1 MSVTLS
7 QSSRWFARPLALVV
21 AVLLTVVAGTGFL
34 GFRYWQERQA
44 ANLAHERSRQVLET
58 LDRLKTIIA
67 DVEAQRRGYLLTL
80 DPSYLKAYGVSDES
94 VRRDAQALQALV
106 AGDPLQSH
114 RAGHLALTV
123 AAKLREIDDIV
134 KTARTSSGPAALA
147 MIRSLDEIRSQ
158 IDQMVDHERFLL
170 VDQERRAEALEQ
182 RKAWLIATAVVI
194 VAVLAGA
201 ALALAR
207 LEARRRRKATEEN
220 VQLQSDLLER
230 DKKIRRLVDANIIG
244 IIIWE
249 IDGRILEANDAFL
262 RMMGYDREDLISG
275 RMHRTDLTPPEWRD
289 RDAHTVAELKRIGTV
304 QPFEKEYFRKDGSRV
319 PVLIGGAMFEEGTSQ
334 GVGFVLDL
342 TERKRA
348 EEALRQSEERFR
360 TLVQFSFDVYW
371 ETDAQHR
378 FTHQEFAESLAD
390 APASGSE
397 IGKTRWEVPY
407 LEPDEEAWRKHRE
420 TLDAHL
426 PFRDFELARPA
437 PDGSK
442 RYVSVSG
449 LPVFDET
456 GRFVGY
462 RGVGRHITE
471 RKRAEE
477 ALRAAQAELAHANRV
492 TTMGQLTASIAHEV
506 NQPIAATVTNA
517 QAALRWLRAQPPDLD
532 EVRASLSRIVEDGKR
547 AGNVIGGIRAFIKK
561 VPPRK
566 DRFDLNEAILEMIA
580 LTRSE
585 VLKHGVLLRTE
596 LAPGLPAVDG
606 DRIQLQQVILNL
618 ILNAIEAMGGI
629 DAGTRELLISTERE
643 AASGVLVTV
652 RDSGPGLDPTDME
665 RVFKA
670 FYTTKPKGMGMGL
683 AICRSMVEAH
693 GGRMWASANEPRGRR
708 LSVYPAAGTRREHS
722 SPARP
727 AQSSRMTDERLP
739 MLGQTVREVA
749 AELTGA
755 LGGVMPA

>member
-7 QSSRWFARPLALVV
+7 QFSRWFARPLVLVI
-21 AVLLTVVAGTGFL
+21 AVLLTVVVATGFL
-34 GFRYWQERQA
+34 GLRYWQERQA
-44 ANLAHERSRQVLET
+44 ANLAHERSRHVLET

-106 AGDPLQSH
+106 AGDPLQNH
-114 RAGHLALTV
+114 RAGHLAVTV

-134 KTARTSSGPAALA
+134 KTAQTSSGPAALA

-182 RKAWLIATAVVI
+182 RKAWLIATAIVI
-194 VAVLAGA
+194 VAVLAGV

-207 LEARRRRKATEEN
+207 LEAFRRRKAIAEN
-220 VQLQSDLLER
+220 VTLQGDLLAR
-230 DKKIRRLVDANIIG
+230 DKKIRRLVDANIVG

-249 IDGRILEANDAFL
+249 VEGRILEANDEFL
-262 RMMGYDREDLISG
+262 RMVGYDREDLTAG
-275 RMHRTDLTPPEWRD
+275 RLHRTTLTPPEWRD
-289 RDAHTVAELKRIGTV
+289 RDARTVAELKRIGTA
-304 QPFEKEYFRKDGSRV
+304 QPFEKEYLRKDGSRV
-319 PVLIGGAMFEEGTSQ
+319 PVLIGGAMFEEGASQ

-348 EEALRQSEERFR
+348 VEALRQSEERFR

-371 ETDAQHR
+371 ETDVQHR
-378 FTHQEFAESLAD
+378 FIHQEFAESLVD
-390 APASGSE
+390 APEVGSE

-407 LEPDEEAWRKHRE
+407 VEPDEEAWRKHRE
-420 TLDAHL
+420 TLDARL

-442 RYVSVSG
+442 RHVSVSG

-471 RKRAEE
+471 RRRAEE
-477 ALRAAQAELAHANRV
+477 ALHAMQAELAHANRV
-492 TTMGQLTASIAHEV
+492 TTMGELSASIAHEV

-532 EVRASLSRIVEDGKR
+532 EVRASLSRIVEDGNR
-547 AGNVIGGIRAFIKK
+547 AGNVIGGIRAFINK

-585 VLKHGVLLRTE
+585 MLKHGISLQTE
-596 LAPGLPAVDG
+596 LAPGLPRVEG
-606 DRIQLQQVILNL
+606 DRTQLQQVILNL
-618 ILNAIEAMGGI
+618 VVNAIEAMGGI
-629 DAGTRELLISTERE
+629 DEGTREFRINTER
-643 AASGVLVTV
+643 AAAGGVLVTA
-652 RDSGPGLDPTDME
+652 RDSGPGLDPENVE
-665 RVFKA
+665 RVFTA

-693 GGRMWASANEPRGRR
+693 GGRMWASANEPRGAVFQFTLPLQRDE
-708 LSVYPAAGTRREHS
+708 SI
-722 SPARP
+722 P
-727 AQSSRMTDERLP
+727 AQH
-739 MLGQTVREVA
+739 VRPNSA
-749 AELTGA
+749 A
-755 LGGVMPA
+755 

>member
-7 QSSRWFARPLALVV
+7 QSSRWFARPLALVI

-34 GFRYWQERQA
+34 GLRYWQERQA

-106 AGDPLQSH
+106 AGDPLQNH

-134 KTARTSSGPAALA
+134 KTAQTSSGPAALA

-194 VAVLAGA
+194 VAILAVV

-207 LEARRRRKATEEN
+207 LEAIRRRKAIAEN
-220 VQLQSDLLER
+220 VALHSGLLAR
-230 DKKIRRLVDANIIG
+230 DKKIRRLVDANIVG

-249 IDGRILEANDAFL
+249 VEGRILEANDEFL
-262 RMMGYDREDLISG
+262 RMVGYDREDLTAG
-275 RMHRTDLTPPEWRD
+275 RLHRTTLTPPEWRD
-289 RDAHTVAELKRIGTV
+289 RDARTVAELKQIGTA
-304 QPFEKEYFRKDGSRV
+304 QPFEKEYLRKDGSRV
-319 PVLIGGAMFEEGTSQ
+319 PVLIGGAMFEEGTSH

-348 EEALRQSEERFR
+348 VEALRQSEERFR

-371 ETDAQHR
+371 ETDPQHR
-378 FTHQEFAESLAD
+378 FTHQEFAENLAD
-390 APASGSE
+390 APELGSE

-471 RKRAEE
+471 RRLAED
-477 ALRAAQAELAHANRV
+477 ALRTMQAELARVNRV
-492 TTMGQLTASIAHEV
+492 TTMGEMSASIAHEV

-547 AGNVIGGIRAFIKK
+547 AGNVISGIRALIHK

-566 DRFDLNEAILEMIA
+566 DRFDLNEAVLEMVA

-585 VLKHGVLLRTE
+585 LLNHGILLQTE
-596 LAPGLPAVDG
+596 LAPVLPRVDG
-606 DRIQLQQVILNL
+606 DRTQLQQVILNL
-618 ILNAIEAMGGI
+618 ILNAVEAMGGI
-629 DAGTRELLISTERE
+629 DEGTRELRINTERE
-643 AASGVLVTV
+643 AAGGVLVTV
-652 RDSGPGLDPTDME
+652 RDSGPGLDPADTE
-665 RVFKA
+665 RVFTA

-693 GGRMWASANEPRGRR
+693 GGRMWASANEPRGAVFQFTLPRER
-708 LSVYPAAGTRREHS
+708 DESIPARHVRPNPAA
-722 SPARP
+722 
-727 AQSSRMTDERLP
+727 
-739 MLGQTVREVA
+739 
-749 AELTGA
+749 
-755 LGGVMPA
+755 

>member
-1 MSVTLS
+1 MSVFLS
-7 QSSRWFARPLALVV
+7 QSSRWFAPPLALVV
-21 AVLLTVVAGTGFL
+21 AVLLTVVVATGLL
-34 GFRYWQERQA
+34 GFQYLQERQA
-44 ANLAHERSRQVLET
+44 ANLAQERNRQVLET
-58 LDRLKTIIA
+58 LDRLKTVIA

-80 DPSYLKAYGVSDES
+80 DPQYLKAYGVSDES

-106 AGDPLQSH
+106 ADDPLQSH

-123 AAKLREIDDIV
+123 AAKLREIDEIV
-134 KTARTSSGPAALA
+134 KTARTSGLATLA

-158 IDQMVDHERFLL
+158 VDQMVDHERFLR
-170 VDQERRAEALEQ
+170 VDQEKRAEALEQ

-194 VAVLAGA
+194 VAFLAGV

-207 LEARRRRKATEEN
+207 LEATRRRKAIAEN
-220 VQLQSDLLER
+220 VTLHGDLLAR
-230 DKKIRRLVDANIIG
+230 DKKIRRLVDANIVG

-249 IDGRILEANDAFL
+249 VEGRILEANDEFL
-262 RMMGYDREDLISG
+262 RMVGYDREDLIAG
-275 RMHRTDLTPPEWRD
+275 HLHRTTMTPPEWRD
-289 RDAHTVAELKRIGTV
+289 RDARTVAELKRIGTA
-304 QPFEKEYFRKDGSRV
+304 QPFEKEYVRKDGSRV
-319 PVLIGGAMFEEGTSQ
+319 PVLIGGAMFGEGTSQ

-348 EEALRQSEERFR
+348 VEALRQSEERFR

-378 FTHQEFAESLAD
+378 FSHQEFAESLAD
-390 APASGSE
+390 APELGSE

-426 PFRDFELARPA
+426 PFRDFELARLG

-449 LPVFDET
+449 LPVFDDT

-471 RKRAEE
+471 RRRAEE
-477 ALRAAQAELAHANRV
+477 ALRAMQAELAHVNRV
-492 TTMGQLTASIAHEV
+492 TTMGELSASIAHEV

-532 EVRASLSRIVEDGKR
+532 EVRASLSRIVEDGQR
-547 AGNVIGGIRAFIKK
+547 AGNVISGIRALINK

-566 DRFDLNEAILEMIA
+566 DRFDLNEAVLETVA

-585 VLKHGVLLRTE
+585 VLNHGILLQTE
-596 LAPGLPAVDG
+596 LAPGLPRVDG
-606 DRIQLQQVILNL
+606 DRTQLQQVILNL
-618 ILNAIEAMGGI
+618 ILNAVEAMGGL
-629 DAGTRELLISTERE
+629 DEGTRELRITTERE
-643 AASGVLVTV
+643 AAGGVLVTV
-652 RDSGPGLDPTDME
+652 RDSGPGLDQAEVE
-665 RVFKA
+665 RAFTA

-693 GGRMWASANEPRGRR
+693 GGKMWASANEPRGAVFQFTLPLERDEIVPAQHVR
-708 LSVYPAAGTRREHS
+708 PKPAA
-722 SPARP
+722 
-727 AQSSRMTDERLP
+727 
-739 MLGQTVREVA
+739 
-749 AELTGA
+749 
-755 LGGVMPA
+755 

>member
-1 MSVTLS
+1 V
-7 QSSRWFARPLALVV
+7 LVI
-21 AVLLTVVAGTGFL
+21 AVLLTVVVATGFL
-34 GFRYWQERQA
+34 GLRYWQERQA

-106 AGDPLQSH
+106 AGDPLQNH
-114 RAGHLALTV
+114 RAGHLAVTV

-134 KTARTSSGPAALA
+134 KTAQTSSGPAALA

-182 RKAWLIATAVVI
+182 RKAWLIATAIVI
-194 VAVLAGA
+194 VAVLAGV

-207 LEARRRRKATEEN
+207 LEAIRRRKAIAEN
-220 VQLQSDLLER
+220 VTLQGDLLAR
-230 DKKIRRLVDANIIG
+230 DKKIRRLVDANIVG

-249 IDGRILEANDAFL
+249 VEGRILEANDEFL
-262 RMMGYDREDLISG
+262 RMVGYDREDLTAG
-275 RMHRTDLTPPEWRD
+275 RLHRTTLTPPEWRD
-289 RDAHTVAELKRIGTV
+289 RDARTVAELKRIGTA
-304 QPFEKEYFRKDGSRV
+304 QPFEKEYLRKDGSRV

-348 EEALRQSEERFR
+348 VEALRQSEERFR

-371 ETDAQHR
+371 ETDVQHR
-378 FTHQEFAESLAD
+378 FIHQEFAESLVD
-390 APASGSE
+390 APEVGSE

-407 LEPDEEAWRKHRE
+407 VEPDEEAWRKHRE
-420 TLDAHL
+420 TLDARL

-471 RKRAEE
+471 RRRAEE
-477 ALRAAQAELAHANRV
+477 ALHAMQAELAHANRV
-492 TTMGQLTASIAHEV
+492 TTMGELSASIAHEV

-517 QAALRWLRAQPPDLD
+517 QAALRWLRAHPPDLD
-532 EVRASLSRIVEDGKR
+532 EVRASLSRIVEDGNR
-547 AGNVIGGIRAFIKK
+547 AGNVIGGIRAFINK

-585 VLKHGVLLRTE
+585 MLKHGISLQTE
-596 LAPGLPAVDG
+596 LAPGLPRVEG
-606 DRIQLQQVILNL
+606 DRTQLQQVILNL
-618 ILNAIEAMGGI
+618 VVNAIEAMGGI
-629 DAGTRELLISTERE
+629 DEGTREFRINTER
-643 AASGVLVTV
+643 AAAGGVLVTA
-652 RDSGPGLDPTDME
+652 RDSGPGLDPENVE
-665 RVFKA
+665 RVFTA

-693 GGRMWASANEPRGRR
+693 GGRMWASANEPRGAVFQFTLPLQRDE
-708 LSVYPAAGTRREHS
+708 SI
-722 SPARP
+722 P
-727 AQSSRMTDERLP
+727 AQH
-739 MLGQTVREVA
+739 VRPNSA
-749 AELTGA
+749 A
-755 LGGVMPA
+755 

>member
-7 QSSRWFARPLALVV
+7 QSSRWFVRPLALVV
-21 AVLLTVVAGTGFL
+21 AVLLTVVVATGFL
-34 GFRYWQERQA
+34 GLRYWQERQA

-106 AGDPLQSH
+106 VGDPLQNH

-123 AAKLREIDDIV
+123 VAKLREIDDIV
-134 KTARTSSGPAALA
+134 KTAQTSSGPAALA

-158 IDQMVDHERFLL
+158 IDQMVDHERFLR

-194 VAVLAGA
+194 VAVLAVV

-207 LEARRRRKATEEN
+207 LEAIRRRKAIAEN
-220 VQLQSDLLER
+220 VALHSDLLAR
-230 DKKIRRLVDANIIG
+230 DKKIRRLVDANIVG

-249 IDGRILEANDAFL
+249 VEGRILEANDEFL
-262 RMMGYDREDLISG
+262 RMVGYDREDLTEG
-275 RMHRTDLTPPEWRD
+275 RLHRTTLTPPEWRD
-289 RDAHTVAELKRIGTV
+289 RDARTVAELKRIGTA
-304 QPFEKEYFRKDGSRV
+304 QPFEKEYLRKDGSRV

-348 EEALRQSEERFR
+348 VEALRHSEERFR

-390 APASGSE
+390 APEQGSE

-420 TLDAHL
+420 MLDAHL

-449 LPVFDET
+449 LPVFDDT

-471 RKRAEE
+471 RRLAED
-477 ALRAAQAELAHANRV
+477 ALRTMQAELARVNRV
-492 TTMGQLTASIAHEV
+492 TTMGEMSASIAHEV

-547 AGNVIGGIRAFIKK
+547 AGNVISGIRALIHK

-566 DRFDLNEAILEMIA
+566 DRFDLNEAVLEMVA

-585 VLKHGVLLRTE
+585 LLNHGILLQTE
-596 LAPGLPAVDG
+596 LAPGLPGVDG
-606 DRIQLQQVILNL
+606 DRTQLQQVILNL
-618 ILNAIEAMGGI
+618 ILNAVEAMGGL
-629 DAGTRELLISTERE
+629 DEGTRELRINTERE
-643 AASGVLVTV
+643 AGGGVLVTV
-652 RDSGPGLDPTDME
+652 RDSGPGLDPADTE
-665 RVFKA
+665 RVFTA

-693 GGRMWASANEPRGRR
+693 GGRMWASANEPRGAVFQFTLPRER
-708 LSVYPAAGTRREHS
+708 DESIPARQVRPNPAA
-722 SPARP
+722 
-727 AQSSRMTDERLP
+727 
-739 MLGQTVREVA
+739 
-749 AELTGA
+749 
-755 LGGVMPA
+755 

>member
-21 AVLLTVVAGTGFL
+21 AVLLTAVVATGFL

-44 ANLAHERSRQVLET
+44 ADLLFERGRQVLET
-58 LDRLKTIIA
+58 LDRLRTVIA

-106 AGDPLQSH
+106 ASDPLQNH

-134 KTARTSSGPAALA
+134 KTAQTTSGPAALA

-158 IDQMVDHERFLL
+158 IDQMVDHERFLR
-170 VDQERRAEALEQ
+170 VDQERRAEALER
-182 RKAWLIATAVVI
+182 RKAWLIATAVVV

-220 VQLQSDLLER
+220 VQLQSDIEER
-230 DKKIRRLVDANIIG
+230 DKKIRRLVDSNIIG

-249 IDGRILEANDAFL
+249 VEGRILEANDEFL
-262 RMMGYDREDLISG
+262 RMVGYDREDLTAG
-275 RMHRTDLTPPEWRD
+275 RLHRTTMTPPEWQD
-289 RDAHTVAELKRIGTV
+289 RDARTVAELRRIRTA
-304 QPFEKEYFRKDGSRV
+304 QPFEKEYLRKDGSRV

-342 TERKRA
+342 TDRKRA
-348 EEALRQSEERFR
+348 VEALRQSEERFR

-378 FTHQEFAESLAD
+378 FIHQKFAESLAD
-390 APASGSE
+390 APELGSE

-471 RKRAEE
+471 RRLAED
-477 ALRAAQAELAHANRV
+477 ALRTMQAELARANRV
-492 TTMGQLTASIAHEV
+492 TTMGEMSASIAHEV

-547 AGNVIGGIRAFIKK
+547 AGNVISGIRALIHK
-561 VPPRK
+561 VPPRR
-566 DRFDLNEAILEMIA
+566 DRFDLNEAVLEMVA

-585 VLKHGVLLRTE
+585 LLNHGILLQTE
-596 LAPGLPAVDG
+596 LAPVLPGVDG
-606 DRIQLQQVILNL
+606 DRTQLQQVILNL
-618 ILNAIEAMGGI
+618 ILNAVEAMGGI
-629 DAGTRELLISTERE
+629 DEGTRELRINTERE
-643 AASGVLVTV
+643 AGGGVLVTV
-652 RDSGPGLDPTDME
+652 RDSGPGLDPADTE
-665 RVFKA
+665 RVFTA

-693 GGRMWASANEPRGRR
+693 GGRMWASANEPRGAVFQFTLPRER
-708 LSVYPAAGTRREHS
+708 DESIPAQHVRPNPAA
-722 SPARP
+722 
-727 AQSSRMTDERLP
+727 
-739 MLGQTVREVA
+739 
-749 AELTGA
+749 
-755 LGGVMPA
+755 

>member
-1 MSVTLS
+1 MSVFLS
-7 QSSRWFARPLALVV
+7 QSSRWFAPPLALVV
-21 AVLLTVVAGTGFL
+21 AVLLTVVVATGLL
-34 GFRYWQERQA
+34 GFQYLQERQA
-44 ANLAHERSRQVLET
+44 ANLAQERNRQVLET
-58 LDRLKTIIA
+58 LDRLKTVIA

-80 DPSYLKAYGVSDES
+80 DPQYLKAYGVSDES

-106 AGDPLQSH
+106 VGDPLQSH

-123 AAKLREIDDIV
+123 VAKLREIDEIV
-134 KTARTSSGPAALA
+134 KTVRTYSGPAALA

-158 IDQMVDHERFLL
+158 IDQMVDHERFLR
-170 VDQERRAEALEQ
+170 VDQERRAEALER
-182 RKAWLIATAVVI
+182 RKAWLIATAIVI
-194 VAVLAGA
+194 VAVLAGV

-207 LEARRRRKATEEN
+207 LEATRRRKATEEN
-220 VQLQSDLLER
+220 VQLQNDILAR
-230 DKKIRRLVDANIIG
+230 DKKIRRLVDSNIIG

-249 IDGRILEANDAFL
+249 VEGRILEANDEFL
-262 RMMGYDREDLISG
+262 RMVGYDREDLIAG
-275 RMHRTDLTPPEWRD
+275 HLHRTTMTPPEWRD
-289 RDAHTVAELKRIGTV
+289 RDARTVAELKRIGTA
-304 QPFEKEYFRKDGSRV
+304 QPFEKEYVRKDGSRV
-319 PVLIGGAMFEEGTSQ
+319 PVLIGGAMFGEGTSQ

-348 EEALRQSEERFR
+348 VEALRQSEERFR

-378 FTHQEFAESLAD
+378 FSHQEFAESLAD
-390 APASGSE
+390 APELGSE

-426 PFRDFELARPA
+426 PFRDFELARLG

-449 LPVFDET
+449 LPVFDDT

-471 RKRAEE
+471 RRRAEE
-477 ALRAAQAELAHANRV
+477 ALRAMQAELAHVNRV
-492 TTMGQLTASIAHEV
+492 TTMGELSASIAHEV

-532 EVRASLSRIVEDGKR
+532 EVRASLSRIVEDGQR
-547 AGNVIGGIRAFIKK
+547 AGNVISGIRALINK

-566 DRFDLNEAILEMIA
+566 DRFDLNEAVLETVA

-585 VLKHGVLLRTE
+585 VLNHGILLQTE
-596 LAPGLPAVDG
+596 LAPGLPRVDG
-606 DRIQLQQVILNL
+606 DRTQLQQVILNL
-618 ILNAIEAMGGI
+618 ILNAVEAMGGL
-629 DAGTRELLISTERE
+629 DEGTRELRITTERE
-643 AASGVLVTV
+643 AAGGVLVTV
-652 RDSGPGLDPTDME
+652 RDSGPGLNQADVE
-665 RVFKA
+665 RVFTA

-693 GGRMWASANEPRGRR
+693 GGRLWASANEPRGAVFQFTLPLERESIPAQHVR
-708 LSVYPAAGTRREHS
+708 PKPAA
-722 SPARP
+722 
-727 AQSSRMTDERLP
+727 
-739 MLGQTVREVA
+739 
-749 AELTGA
+749 
-755 LGGVMPA
+755 

>member
-1 MSVTLS
+1 MSVLLS
-7 QSSRWFARPLALVV
+7 QSFRWFARPLAVVV
-21 AVLLTVVAGTGFL
+21 AILLAVVAATGFL
-34 GFRYWQERQA
+34 GFRYLQERQA
-44 ANLAHERSRQVLET
+44 ANLAQERNRQVLET
-58 LDRLKTIIA
+58 LDRLKTVIA

-80 DPSYLKAYGVSDES
+80 DPQYLKAYGVSDES

-123 AAKLREIDDIV
+123 VAKLREIDEIV
-134 KTARTSSGPAALA
+134 KTVRTYSGPAALA

-158 IDQMVDHERFLL
+158 IDQMVDHERFLR
-170 VDQERRAEALEQ
+170 VDQERRAEALER
-182 RKAWLIATAVVI
+182 RKAWLIATAIVI
-194 VAVLAGA
+194 VAVLAGV

-207 LEARRRRKATEEN
+207 LEAIRRRKATEEN
-220 VQLQSDLLER
+220 VQLQSDIQAR
-230 DKKIRRLVDANIIG
+230 DKKIRRLVDSNIIG

-249 IDGRILEANDAFL
+249 VEGRILEANDEFL
-262 RMMGYDREDLISG
+262 RMVGYDREDLIAG
-275 RMHRTDLTPPEWRD
+275 RLHRTTMTPPEWRD
-289 RDAHTVAELKRIGTV
+289 RDARTVAELRRIGTA
-304 QPFEKEYFRKDGSRV
+304 QPFEKEYVRKDGSRV
-319 PVLIGGAMFEEGTSQ
+319 PVLIGGAMFEEGKSQ

-348 EEALRQSEERFR
+348 IEALRHSEERFR

-378 FTHQEFAESLAD
+378 FIHQEFAESLAD
-390 APASGSE
+390 APELGSE
-397 IGKTRWEVPY
+397 IGKTRWDVPY

-426 PFRDFELARPA
+426 PFRDFELARPG

-449 LPVFDET
+449 LPVFDDT

-471 RKRAEE
+471 RRLAED
-477 ALRAAQAELAHANRV
+477 ALRAMQAELAHVNRV
-492 TTMGQLTASIAHEV
+492 TTMGELSASIAHEV

-532 EVRASLSRIVEDGKR
+532 EVRASLSRIAEDGKR
-547 AGNVIGGIRAFIKK
+547 AGNVISGIRALINK
-561 VPPRK
+561 VPSRK
-566 DRFDLNEAILEMIA
+566 DRFDLNEAVLEMVA

-585 VLKHGVLLRTE
+585 VLSHGILLQTE
-596 LAPGLPAVDG
+596 LAPGLPRVDG
-606 DRIQLQQVILNL
+606 DRTQLQQVILNL

-629 DAGTRELLISTERE
+629 DEGTRELRINTERE
-643 AASGVLVTV
+643 ADGGVLVTV
-652 RDSGPGLDPTDME
+652 RDSGPGLDLADTE
-665 RVFKA
+665 RVFTA

-693 GGRMWASANEPRGRR
+693 GGRMWASANEPRGAVFQFTLPLERDE
-708 LSVYPAAGTRREHS
+708 SVPAQHVQPNPAA
-722 SPARP
+722 
-727 AQSSRMTDERLP
+727 
-739 MLGQTVREVA
+739 
-749 AELTGA
+749 
-755 LGGVMPA
+755 

>member
-7 QSSRWFARPLALVV
+7 QSSRWFARPLALVI
-21 AVLLTVVAGTGFL
+21 AVLLTVVAATGFL
-34 GFRYWQERQA
+34 GLRYWQERQA

-106 AGDPLQSH
+106 AGDPLQNH

-134 KTARTSSGPAALA
+134 KTAQTSSGPAALA

-194 VAVLAGA
+194 VAILAVV

-207 LEARRRRKATEEN
+207 LEAIRRRKAIAEN
-220 VQLQSDLLER
+220 VALHSDLLTR
-230 DKKIRRLVDANIIG
+230 DKKIRRLVDANIVG

-249 IDGRILEANDAFL
+249 VEGRILEANDEFL
-262 RMMGYDREDLISG
+262 RMVGYEREDLTAG
-275 RMHRTDLTPPEWRD
+275 RLHRTTLTPPEWRD
-289 RDAHTVAELKRIGTV
+289 RDARTVAELKRIGTA
-304 QPFEKEYFRKDGSRV
+304 QPFEKEYLRKDGSRV
-319 PVLIGGAMFEEGTSQ
+319 PVLIGGAMFEEGTGQ

-348 EEALRQSEERFR
+348 VEALRQSEERFR

-378 FTHQEFAESLAD
+378 FIHQEFAASLAD
-390 APASGSE
+390 APESGSE
-397 IGKTRWEVPY
+397 IGKRRWEVPY

-420 TLDAHL
+420 TLDAKL

-449 LPVFDET
+449 MPVFDET
-456 GRFVGY
+456 GRFAGY

-471 RKRAEE
+471 RRQAEE
-477 ALRAAQAELAHANRV
+477 ALRAMQAELAHVNRV
-492 TTMGQLTASIAHEV
+492 TTMGEMSASIAHEV

-547 AGNVIGGIRAFIKK
+547 AGNVISGIRTLVNKL
-561 VPPRK
+561 PPRK
-566 DRFDLNEAILEMIA
+566 DRFDLNEAVLEMVA

-585 VLKHGVLLRTE
+585 VLNHGILLQTE
-596 LAPGLPAVDG
+596 LAPGLPRVDG
-606 DRIQLQQVILNL
+606 DRTQLQQVILNL
-618 ILNAIEAMGGI
+618 ILNAVEAMGGI
-629 DAGTRELLISTERE
+629 DEGTRELRINTERE
-643 AASGVLVTV
+643 AGGGVLVTV
-652 RDSGPGLDPTDME
+652 RDSGPGLDPADTE
-665 RVFKA
+665 RVFTA

-693 GGRMWASANEPRGRR
+693 GGRMWASANEPRGAVFQFTLPRER
-708 LSVYPAAGTRREHS
+708 DESIPARHVRPNPAA
-722 SPARP
+722 
-727 AQSSRMTDERLP
+727 
-739 MLGQTVREVA
+739 
-749 AELTGA
+749 
-755 LGGVMPA
+755 

>member
-7 QSSRWFARPLALVV
+7 QSSRWFTRPLALVV
-21 AVLLTVVAGTGFL
+21 AVLLTVVVVTGFL

-44 ANLAHERSRQVLET
+44 ATLAQERNRQVLET
-58 LDRLKTIIA
+58 LDRLKTVIA
-67 DVEAQRRGYLLTL
+67 EVEAQRRGYLLTL
-80 DPSYLKAYGVSDES
+80 DPTYLKAYGVSDES

-106 AGDPLQSH
+106 ANDPLQSH

-123 AAKLREIDDIV
+123 VAKLREIDDIV
-134 KTARTSSGPAALA
+134 RTARTSSGAAALA

-158 IDQMVDHERFLL
+158 LDQMVDHERYLR

-182 RKAWLIATAVVI
+182 RKAWLIATAVVV
-194 VAVLAGA
+194 VAVLAGV

-207 LEARRRRKATEEN
+207 LEATRRRKTIAEN
-220 VQLQSDLLER
+220 IALHGDLLAR
-230 DKKIRRLVDANIIG
+230 DKKIRRLVDANIVG

-249 IDGRILEANDAFL
+249 LDGRILEANDAFL
-262 RMMGYDREDLISG
+262 NMLGYDREDLTSG
-275 RMHRTDLTPPEWRD
+275 RINRTDLTPEEWRD
-289 RDAHTVAELKRIGTV
+289 RDVRTVEELKRIGTV
-304 QPFEKEYFRKDGSRV
+304 LPFEKEYFRKDGSRV
-319 PVLIGGAMFEEGTSQ
+319 PVLLGGVMFEQSPNQ
-334 GVGFVLDL
+334 GVSFVLDL

-348 EEALRQSEERFR
+348 VEALRQSEERFR

-371 ETDAQHR
+371 ETDTQHR
-378 FTHQEFAESLAD
+378 FIHQEFADSLVD
-390 APASGSE
+390 APESGSE

-426 PFRDFELARPA
+426 PFRDFELARAA

-449 LPVFDET
+449 LPVFDGA

-471 RKRAEE
+471 RRLAEE
-477 ALRAAQAELAHANRV
+477 ALRAMQAELAHVNRV
-492 TTMGQLTASIAHEV
+492 TTMGQLSASIAHEV

-532 EVRASLSRIVEDGKR
+532 EVRYSLGRIVEDGKR
-547 AGNVIGGIRAFIKK
+547 AGNVIGGIRALIHK
-561 VPPRK
+561 VPPRR
-566 DRFDLNEAILEMIA
+566 DWFDLNEAILEMVV

-585 VLKHGVLLRTE
+585 ALKHGISLQTR
-596 LAPGLPAVDG
+596 LAPGLPMVQG
-606 DRIQLQQVILNL
+606 DRTQLQQVILNL
-618 ILNAIEAMGGI
+618 VLNAIEAMG
-629 DAGTRELLISTERE
+629 DLDDGTRELWINTERE
-643 AASGVLVTV
+643 AAGGVLVTV
-652 RDSGPGLDPTDME
+652 RDSGPGLDPADVE
-665 RVFKA
+665 RVFTA

-693 GGRMWASANEPRGRR
+693 GGRMWASANEPAGAVFQFTLPLERDESIPAQHVRPN
-708 LSVYPAAGTRREHS
+708 PAA
-722 SPARP
+722 
-727 AQSSRMTDERLP
+727 
-739 MLGQTVREVA
+739 
-749 AELTGA
+749 
-755 LGGVMPA
+755 

>member
-1 MSVTLS
+1 MSVLLS
-7 QSSRWFARPLALVV
+7 QSSRWFSRPLALVV
-21 AVLLTVVAGTGFL
+21 AVLLTVVAAAGFL

-44 ANLAHERSRQVLET
+44 ATLAQERGRQVLET
-58 LDRLKTIIA
+58 LDRLRAVIA
-67 DVEAQRRGYLLTL
+67 DVESQRRGYLLTL
-80 DPSYLKAYGVSDES
+80 DPQYLKAYGVSDES

-134 KTARTSSGPAALA
+134 KTARTSGLATLA
-147 MIRSLDEIRSQ
+147 MIRSLDEIRSL
-158 IDQMVDHERFLL
+158 IDQMVDHERFLR
-170 VDQERRAEALEQ
+170 VDQERRAEALEE
-182 RKAWLIATAVVI
+182 RKAWLIATAIVI
-194 VAVLAGA
+194 VAVLAGV

-207 LEARRRRKATEEN
+207 LEAIRRRKATEEN
-220 VQLQSDLLER
+220 VQLQSDIQAR
-230 DKKIRRLVDANIIG
+230 DKKIRRLVDSNIIG

-249 IDGRILEANDAFL
+249 VEGRILEANDEFL
-262 RMMGYDREDLISG
+262 RMVGYDREDLTAG
-275 RMHRTDLTPPEWRD
+275 HLHRTAMTPPEWRD
-289 RDAHTVAELKRIGTV
+289 RDARTVAELKRIGTA
-304 QPFEKEYFRKDGSRV
+304 QPFEKEYVRKDGSRV

-348 EEALRQSEERFR
+348 VEALRQSEERFR

-378 FTHQEFAESLAD
+378 FIHQEFAENLAD
-390 APASGSE
+390 APESGSE
-397 IGKTRWEVPY
+397 IGKTRWDVPY

-449 LPVFDET
+449 LPVFDDT

-471 RKRAEE
+471 RRLAEE
-477 ALRAAQAELAHANRV
+477 ALRAMQAELAHVNRV
-492 TTMGQLTASIAHEV
+492 TTMGELSASIAHEV
-506 NQPIAATVTNA
+506 NQPIAATVANA

-532 EVRASLSRIVEDGKR
+532 EVRASLSRIAEDGKR
-547 AGNVIGGIRAFIKK
+547 AGNVISGIRALINK

-566 DRFDLNEAILEMIA
+566 DRFDLNEAVLEMVV

-585 VLKHGVLLRTE
+585 VLNHGILLQTE
-596 LAPGLPAVDG
+596 LAPGLPRVDG
-606 DRIQLQQVILNL
+606 DRTQLQQVILNL
-618 ILNAIEAMGGI
+618 ILNAIEAMGSTDEGK
-629 DAGTRELLISTERE
+629 RELRINTERE
-643 AASGVLVTV
+643 AAGGVLVTV
-652 RDSGPGLDPTDME
+652 RDSGPGLDPADTE
-665 RVFKA
+665 RVFTA

-693 GGRMWASANEPRGRR
+693 GGRMWASANEPRGAVFQFTLPLERDE
-708 LSVYPAAGTRREHS
+708 SVPARHVRPNPAA
-722 SPARP
+722 
-727 AQSSRMTDERLP
+727 
-739 MLGQTVREVA
+739 
-749 AELTGA
+749 
-755 LGGVMPA
+755 

>member
-21 AVLLTVVAGTGFL
+21 AALLTVVAATGFL

-44 ANLAHERSRQVLET
+44 ANLAYERSRQVLET

-106 AGDPLQSH
+106 ASDPLQNH

-123 AAKLREIDDIV
+123 VAKLREIDDIV
-134 KTARTSSGPAALA
+134 KTAQTSSGPAALA

-182 RKAWLIATAVVI
+182 RKAWLITAAVVI

-207 LEARRRRKATEEN
+207 LEANRRSKAIAEN
-220 VQLQSDLLER
+220 VALHGDLLAR
-230 DKKIRRLVDANIIG
+230 DKKIRRLVDANIVG

-249 IDGRILEANDAFL
+249 VEGRILEANDEFL
-262 RMMGYDREDLISG
+262 RMVGYDREDLAAG
-275 RMHRTDLTPPEWRD
+275 RLHRTALTPPEWRD
-289 RDAHTVAELKRIGTV
+289 RDARTVAELKRIGTA
-304 QPFEKEYFRKDGSRV
+304 QPFEKEYVRKDGSRV
-319 PVLIGGAMFEEGTSQ
+319 PVLIGGAMFEGTSQ

-348 EEALRQSEERFR
+348 VEALRHSEERFR

-378 FTHQEFAESLAD
+378 FIHQEFAESLAD
-390 APASGSE
+390 APEPGSE

-407 LEPDEEAWRKHRE
+407 LEPDEESWRKHRE

-426 PFRDFELARPA
+426 PFRDFELARAA

-456 GRFVGY
+456 GRFTGY

-471 RKRAEE
+471 RRRAEE
-477 ALRAAQAELAHANRV
+477 ALRAMQAELAHANRV
-492 TTMGQLTASIAHEV
+492 TTMGELSASIAHEV

-532 EVRASLSRIVEDGKR
+532 EVRASLSRIVEDGNR
-547 AGNVIGGIRAFIKK
+547 AGNVISGIRALINK

-566 DRFDLNEAILEMIA
+566 DRFDLNDAILEMIA
-580 LTRSE
+580 LTRNE
-585 VLKHGVLLRTE
+585 MLKHGIVLRTE
-596 LAPGLPAVDG
+596 LAPGLPGVDG
-606 DRIQLQQVILNL
+606 DRTQLQQVTLNL
-618 ILNAIEAMGGI
+618 ILNAIEAMGGS
-629 DAGTRELLISTERE
+629 DAGARELWIRTERE
-643 AASGVLVTV
+643 AAAGVLVTV
-652 RDSGPGLDPTDME
+652 RDSGPGLNPTDIE

-693 GGRMWASANEPRGRR
+693 GGRMWASANEPGGAVFQFTLPLERDE
-708 LSVYPAAGTRREHS
+708 SVPARQVRPNPAA
-722 SPARP
+722 
-727 AQSSRMTDERLP
+727 
-739 MLGQTVREVA
+739 
-749 AELTGA
+749 
-755 LGGVMPA
+755 

>member
-1 MSVTLS
+1 MSVLLS
-7 QSSRWFARPLALVV
+7 QSSRWFAPPLALVV
-21 AVLLTVVAGTGFL
+21 AVLLTVVVATGLL
-34 GFRYWQERQA
+34 GFQYLQERQA
-44 ANLAHERSRQVLET
+44 ANLAQERNRQVLET
-58 LDRLKTIIA
+58 LDRLKAVIA

-80 DPSYLKAYGVSDES
+80 DPQYLKAYGVSDES

-123 AAKLREIDDIV
+123 AAKLLEIDEIV
-134 KTARTSSGPAALA
+134 KTVRTYSGPAALA

-158 IDQMVDHERFLL
+158 IDQMVDHERFLR
-170 VDQERRAEALEQ
+170 VDQERRAEALER
-182 RKAWLIATAVVI
+182 RKAWLIASAIVI
-194 VAVLAGA
+194 VAVLAGV

-207 LEARRRRKATEEN
+207 LEATRRRKATEEN
-220 VQLQSDLLER
+220 VQLQSDIEER
-230 DKKIRRLVDANIIG
+230 DKKIRRLVDSNIIG

-249 IDGRILEANDAFL
+249 VEGRILEANDEFL
-262 RMMGYDREDLISG
+262 RMVGYDREDLTAG
-275 RMHRTDLTPPEWRD
+275 RLHRTTMTPPEWQD
-289 RDAHTVAELKRIGTV
+289 RDARTVAELKRIGTA
-304 QPFEKEYFRKDGSRV
+304 QPFEKEYVRKDGSRV
-319 PVLIGGAMFEEGTSQ
+319 PVLIGGAMFEEGASQ

-348 EEALRQSEERFR
+348 VEALRHSEERFR

-378 FTHQEFAESLAD
+378 FIHQEFAESLAD
-390 APASGSE
+390 APELGSE

-426 PFRDFELARPA
+426 PFRDFELARPG

-449 LPVFDET
+449 LPVFDDT

-471 RKRAEE
+471 RRLAEDAMRAM
-477 ALRAAQAELAHANRV
+477 QAELAHVNRV
-492 TTMGQLTASIAHEV
+492 TTMGELSASIAHEV

-532 EVRASLSRIVEDGKR
+532 EVRASLSRIAEDGKR
-547 AGNVIGGIRAFIKK
+547 AGNVISGIRALINK

-566 DRFDLNEAILEMIA
+566 DRFDLNEAVLEMVA

-585 VLKHGVLLRTE
+585 VLNHGILLQTE
-596 LAPGLPAVDG
+596 LAPGLPKVDG
-606 DRIQLQQVILNL
+606 DRTQLQQVILNL

-629 DAGTRELLISTERE
+629 DEGTRELRINTERE
-643 AASGVLVTV
+643 AAGGVLVTV
-652 RDSGPGLDPTDME
+652 RDSGPGLDLADTE
-665 RVFKA
+665 RVFTA

-693 GGRMWASANEPRGRR
+693 GGRMWASANEPRGAVFQFTLPLERDE
-708 LSVYPAAGTRREHS
+708 SVPAQHVRSNPAA
-722 SPARP
+722 
-727 AQSSRMTDERLP
+727 
-739 MLGQTVREVA
+739 
-749 AELTGA
+749 
-755 LGGVMPA
+755 

>member
-7 QSSRWFARPLALVV
+7 QFSRWFARPLALVI
-21 AVLLTVVAGTGFL
+21 ALLLTVVAGTGFL
-34 GFRYWQERQA
+34 GLRYWQERQA
-44 ANLAHERSRQVLET
+44 ENLEHERSRQVLET

-106 AGDPLQSH
+106 AGDPLQNH

-134 KTARTSSGPAALA
+134 KTAQTSSGPAALA
-147 MIRSLDEIRSQ
+147 LIRSLDEIRSQ

-207 LEARRRRKATEEN
+207 REALRRRKAIAEN
-220 VQLQSDLLER
+220 IALHSDLLAR
-230 DKKIRRLVDANIIG
+230 DKKIRRLVDANIVG

-249 IDGRILEANDAFL
+249 VEGRILEANDEFL
-262 RMMGYDREDLISG
+262 RMVGYDRDDLTAG
-275 RMHRTDLTPPEWRD
+275 RLHRTTLTPPEWRD
-289 RDAHTVAELKRIGTV
+289 RDARTVAELKRIGTA
-304 QPFEKEYFRKDGSRV
+304 QPFEKEYLRKDGSRV

-348 EEALRQSEERFR
+348 MEALRQSEERFR

-378 FTHQEFAESLAD
+378 FIHQEFAESLAD

-449 LPVFDET
+449 LPVFDER

-471 RKRAEE
+471 RRRAEE
-477 ALRAAQAELAHANRV
+477 ALRAMQAELAHANRV
-492 TTMGQLTASIAHEV
+492 TTMGELSASIAHEV

-532 EVRASLSRIVEDGKR
+532 EVRASLSRIVEDGNR
-547 AGNVIGGIRAFIKK
+547 AGNVIGGIRAFINK

-585 VLKHGVLLRTE
+585 VFKHGILLRTE
-596 LAPGLPAVDG
+596 LAPGLPGVDG
-606 DRIQLQQVILNL
+606 DRTQLQQVILNL
-618 ILNAIEAMGGI
+618 VLNAIEAMG
-629 DAGTRELLISTERE
+629 DLDEGTRELRISTETE
-643 AASGVLVTV
+643 AAGSVLVTV
-652 RDSGPGLDPTDME
+652 RDSGPGLEPADVE
-665 RVFKA
+665 RVFTA

-693 GGRMWASANEPRGRR
+693 GGRMWASANEPAGAVFQFTLPLERDESMPARQQPN
-708 LSVYPAAGTRREHS
+708 PAA
-722 SPARP
+722 
-727 AQSSRMTDERLP
+727 
-739 MLGQTVREVA
+739 
-749 AELTGA
+749 
-755 LGGVMPA
+755 

>member
-1 MSVTLS
+1 MSVLLS

-21 AVLLTVVAGTGFL
+21 AVLLTVVAAAGFL

-44 ANLAHERSRQVLET
+44 ATLAQERGRQVLET
-58 LDRLKTIIA
+58 LDRLRAVIA
-67 DVEAQRRGYLLTL
+67 DVESQRRGYLLTL
-80 DPSYLKAYGVSDES
+80 DPQYLKAYGVSDES

-134 KTARTSSGPAALA
+134 KTARTSGLATLA
-147 MIRSLDEIRSQ
+147 MIRSLDEIRSL
-158 IDQMVDHERFLL
+158 IDQMVDHERFLR

-182 RKAWLIATAVVI
+182 RKAWLIATAIVI
-194 VAVLAGA
+194 VAVLAGV

-207 LEARRRRKATEEN
+207 LEAIRRRKATEEN
-220 VQLQSDLLER
+220 VQLQSDIQAR
-230 DKKIRRLVDANIIG
+230 DKKIRRLVDSNIIG

-249 IDGRILEANDAFL
+249 VEGRILEANDEFL
-262 RMMGYDREDLISG
+262 RMVGYDREDLTAG
-275 RMHRTDLTPPEWRD
+275 HLHRTAMTPPEWRD
-289 RDAHTVAELKRIGTV
+289 RDARTVAELKRIGTA
-304 QPFEKEYFRKDGSRV
+304 QPFEKEYVRKDGSRV

-348 EEALRQSEERFR
+348 VEALRQSEERFR

-378 FTHQEFAESLAD
+378 FIHQEFAENLAD
-390 APASGSE
+390 APELGSE
-397 IGKTRWEVPY
+397 IGKTRWDVPY

-449 LPVFDET
+449 LPVFDDT

-471 RKRAEE
+471 RRLAEE
-477 ALRAAQAELAHANRV
+477 ALRAMQAELAHVNRV
-492 TTMGQLTASIAHEV
+492 TTMGELSASIAHEV
-506 NQPIAATVTNA
+506 NQPIAATVANA

-532 EVRASLSRIVEDGKR
+532 EVRASLSRIAEDGKR
-547 AGNVIGGIRAFIKK
+547 AGNVISGIRALINK

-566 DRFDLNEAILEMIA
+566 DRFDLNEAVLEMVV

-585 VLKHGVLLRTE
+585 VLNHGILLQTE
-596 LAPGLPAVDG
+596 LAPGLPRVDG
-606 DRIQLQQVILNL
+606 DRTQLQQVILNL
-618 ILNAIEAMGGI
+618 ILNAIEAMGSTDEGK
-629 DAGTRELLISTERE
+629 RELRINTERE
-643 AASGVLVTV
+643 AAGGVLVTV
-652 RDSGPGLDPTDME
+652 RDSGPGLDPADTE
-665 RVFKA
+665 RVFTA

-693 GGRMWASANEPRGRR
+693 GGRMWASANEPRGAVFQFTLPLERDE
-708 LSVYPAAGTRREHS
+708 SVPARHVRPNPAA
-722 SPARP
+722 
-727 AQSSRMTDERLP
+727 
-739 MLGQTVREVA
+739 
-749 AELTGA
+749 
-755 LGGVMPA
+755 

>member
-1 MSVTLS
+1 MVCPSAGAGGRGSFNV
-7 QSSRWFARPLALVV
+7 VV
-21 AVLLTVVAGTGFL
+21 ATGLL
-34 GFRYWQERQA
+34 GFQYLLERQA
-44 ANLAHERSRQVLET
+44 VNLAQEHSRQVLET
-58 LDRLKTIIA
+58 LDRLKVVIA

-80 DPSYLKAYGVSDES
+80 DPQYLKAYGLSDES

-123 AAKLREIDDIV
+123 AAKLREIDEIV
-134 KTARTSSGPAALA
+134 KTVRTYSGPAALA

-158 IDQMVDHERFLL
+158 IDQMVDHERFLR
-170 VDQERRAEALEQ
+170 VDQDKRAEALEQ
-182 RKAWLIATAVVI
+182 RKAWLIATAIVI
-194 VAVLAGA
+194 VAVLAGV

-220 VQLQSDLLER
+220 VQLQSDIEER
-230 DKKIRRLVDANIIG
+230 DKKIRRLVDSNIIG

-249 IDGRILEANDAFL
+249 VEGRILEANDEFL
-262 RMMGYDREDLISG
+262 RMVGYDREDLASG
-275 RMHRTDLTPPEWRD
+275 RLHRTELTPPEWRD
-289 RDAHTVAELKRIGTV
+289 RDALTVTELKGIGTA
-304 QPFEKEYFRKDGSRV
+304 QPFEKEYVRKDGSRV
-319 PVLIGGAMFEEGTSQ
+319 PVLIGGAMFEEGTGQ

-348 EEALRQSEERFR
+348 VEALRQSEERFR

-378 FTHQEFAESLAD
+378 FIHQEFAESLAD

-397 IGKTRWEVPY
+397 IGKTRWDVPY

-449 LPVFDET
+449 LPVFDNT

-471 RKRAEE
+471 RRLAEE
-477 ALRAAQAELAHANRV
+477 ALRVMQAELAHVNRV
-492 TTMGQLTASIAHEV
+492 TTMGQLSASIAHEV

-532 EVRASLSRIVEDGKR
+532 EVRASLGQIVEDGKR
-547 AGNVIGGIRAFIKK
+547 AGDVIGRIRALIKK
-561 VPPRK
+561 APPRK
-566 DRFDLNEAILEMIA
+566 D
-580 LTRSE
+580 
-585 VLKHGVLLRTE
+585 G
-596 LAPGLPAVDG
+596 
-606 DRIQLQQVILNL
+606 
-618 ILNAIEAMGGI
+618 
-629 DAGTRELLISTERE
+629 ST
-643 AASGVLVTV
+643 S
-652 RDSGPGLDPTDME
+652 
-665 RVFKA
+665 
-670 FYTTKPKGMGMGL
+670 TKP
-683 AICRSMVEAH
+683 
-693 GGRMWASANEPRGRR
+693 
-708 LSVYPAAGTRREHS
+708 S
-722 SPARP
+722 SKWSP
-727 AQSSRMTDERLP
+727 
-739 MLGQTVREVA
+739 
-749 AELTGA
+749 
-755 LGGVMPA
+755 